1 MPKFAYYIYYRVV
14 PGAAVAARDRVRAA
28 QADIATALP
37 VCARLL
43 EKHEEPDLWMEV
55 YEGIDD
61 AGAFERAL
69 LAAVE
74 RHDLHRL
81 LLPGASRKIECFV
94 VPPCA

>member
-1 MPKFAYYIYYRVV
+1 
-14 PGAAVAARDRVRAA
+14 
-28 QADIATALP
+28 
-37 VCARLL
+37 
-43 EKHEEPDLWMEV
+43 MEV
-55 YEGIDD
+55 YEDIDD

>member
-1 MPKFAYYIYYRVV
+1 MARFAFYIYYRIA

-43 EKHEEPDLWMEV
+43 EKYEEPDLWMEV

-69 LAAVE
+69 AAAVE
-74 RHDLHRL
+74 RHALDRL
-81 LLPGASRKIECFV
+81 LLPGTSRKIECFV